1 MGEELGYVVA
11 AAVAERGGV
20 FATQLLRRQD
30 LYFCT
35 SEESKLCT
43 WPARCP
49 TSQRLRLM
57 PTCCLC
63 LIPYAYLLIR
73 AAYLARSLPDV
84 ATSLPYAY
92 LLSLPYTLCLLA
104 DTLCLPG
111 PLVARRR
118 VQVLFRGGPLAA
130 PSASVFVLLY

>member
-1 MGEELGYVVA
+1 MPYAYVLSLPYA
-11 AAVAERGGV
+11 LCLRAVSA
-20 FATQLLRRQD
+20 
-30 LYFCT
+30 
-35 SEESKLCT
+35 LC
-43 WPARCP
+43 
-49 TSQRLRLM
+49 LM

-63 LIPYAYLLIR
+63 LMPYA
-73 AAYLARSLPDV
+73 D
-84 ATSLPYAY
+84 
-92 LLSLPYTLCLLA
+92 LLSLPYALCRLA